1 MTTQAEAPSGA
12 KKTYLGTATTV
23 MAAFVL
29 SRVLGLVR
37 DSLLGSTFGAG
48 AELDAYTAAARVTET
63 LYYLVAGGALAS
75 AFVPT
80 FTAYLARDERKTA
93 WQVASAWWCA
103 TWRRSAM
110 ACASRRYRT
119 TGPPGRSDVCR

>member
-1 MTTQAEAPSGA
+1 
-12 KKTYLGTATTV
+12 

-75 AFVPT
+75 AFIPT
-80 FTAYLARDERKTA
+80 FTAYLARDERQTA
-93 WQVASAWWCA
+93 WQVASRDLDQRLRAFLVA
-103 TWRRSAM
+103 D
-110 ACASRRYRT
+110 
-119 TGPPGRSDVCR
+119 GRHAPARP